1 MTLAKPRSGGA
12 FHFRAADEETR
23 HAAQAP
29 EKLDI
34 RPQNHE
40 AR

>member
-12 FHFRAADEETR
+12 FLFRQRKTEAGNGLQTAS
-23 HAAQAP
+23 
-29 EKLDI
+29 KLDI

>member
-12 FHFRAADEETR
+12 FLFRQRKKETR